1 MSNDYKKVF
10 MSNIHKLLT
19 EGEDY
24 SWMEDEDEL
33 PPTEYTDD
41 QKEAMQIFDNYL
53 DQLNNGL
60 IARKDFALI
69 ASRLLQRLPKFD
81 YLRRN
86 DAKILH
92 KIK

>member
-1 MSNDYKKVF
+1 MNKYIKEFKEAV
-10 MSNIHKLLT
+10 NKLT

-24 SWMEDEDEL
+24 SWMDDEDEL

-69 ASRLLQRLPKFD
+69 ASRLFERLPKFD
-81 YLRRN
+81 YLRSP
-86 DAKILH
+86 DAKLPN
-92 KIK
+92 KYN

>member
-41 QKEAMQIFDNYL
+41 QKKAIDKIWKCVKMNMCAQKRTYKVAM
-53 DQLNNGL
+53 
-60 IARKDFALI
+60 
-69 ASRLLQRLPKFD
+69 
-81 YLRRN
+81 
-86 DAKILH
+86 
-92 KIK
+92 